1 MGNTVDI
8 ELRVRAEAA
17 LAELRKLP
25 GMTEKEARIMV
36 GALGRQWKEAEKQS
50 SKAAAQ
56 MARDFDKGLGSI
68 KASAEKL
75 SSMIGGPVG
84 QVADIALDLG
94 EKMTGTAGAIGGAGA
109 AAGGAA
115 VAVLAV
121 GAAMKG
127 LADASVDALKRLE
140 ETGDAATLPNEA
152 RASVQAYQAATQDLS
167 VAMDRLTVLMGAG
180 ITPALSTMT
189 GVVTEAINTFA
200 YLATEAGRAGSSIHA
215 LREAAETMVRINLA
229 VSTLLISE
237 AMIALSG
244 SADQAAA
251 SLEDV
256 AAAQAVLDEHMS
268 AAESVIEIQERAM
281 LAMTGATD
289 AQIRMSEELGKVDQV
304 TARYIATLDRTIPAE
319 DALARAAENSAEVY
333 KELVI
338 RKREAERAAEA
349 ESKAQRKVADTTTA
363 AAESAR
369 EAEDQARRLAEAVAD
384 LSDQS
389 AALTVNMGT
398 AAMVIDTTGA
408 ELPAVTTQW
417 QRASQAVQEFAES
430 ANAITQSAGFT
441 ASFGALQSLGEL
453 QSVLHEQSVAE
464 LQDRIDRR
472 REEITEFRDG
482 ELERIDAL
490 VRSGAISGKE
500 AATRRQEVY
509 AEAQARREAMRQ
521 RTADERE
528 AALRSFRAGQAL
540 AVSSAIIDAAAA
552 ALALIPA
559 FLFLGPLAPVGAAT
573 ASGLA
578 LATQLAVIRQQKPPE
593 FPMGRLPTS
602 SDHTQLA
609 ALQPS
614 EAVLT
619 QRGVATLGGPATV
632 QAANDG
638 RGMMGGRMYLQ
649 LDRRTLAEVVIE
661 TGRTATV
668 DPRRG
673 KIDPWRG

>member
-1 MGNTVDI
+1 MSNVTI
-8 ELRVRAEAA
+8 NAEIKLRTDQM
-17 LAELRKLP
+17 LQELRKLP
-25 GMTEKEARIMV
+25 GVTETEVKAMTSAVRREY
-36 GALGRQWKEAEKQS
+36 GRQVKEAEKAA
-50 SKAAAQ
+50 KASAKAWKEGTD
-56 MARDFDKGLGSI
+56 AIKG
-68 KASAEKL
+68 SAEKL
-75 SSMIGGPVG
+75 GSMLGGPFG
-84 QVADIALDLG
+84 DVADLALDLG
-94 EKMTGTAGAIGGAGA
+94 EKLSGTAGVLGAMGA
-109 AAGGAA
+109 TSAVVAAGFAA
-115 VAVLAV
+115 VGVSIKGIADAALEASHRLQEQGRDAEIPPAALASLRDYEQATTDLRAEV
-121 GAAMKG
+121 DLLTVSIGAP
-127 LADASVDALKRLE
+127 LADAMTTVVDVSRDLIARWGELSSAAQGVATYAQGVTRALVAFGSLGLSE
-140 ETGDAATLPNEA
+140 VALDYA
-152 RASVQAYQAATQDLS
+152 ASVRQEANAHRDAEQAA
-167 VAMDRLTVLMGAG
+167 
-180 ITPALSTMT
+180 
-189 GVVTEAINTFA
+189 
-200 YLATEAGRAGSSIHA
+200 
-215 LREAAETMVRINLA
+215 
-229 VSTLLISE
+229 
-237 AMIALSG
+237 
-244 SADQAAA
+244 ADQAEMLAALGMTTEDSAGSAQRATSAHREQAA
-251 SLEDV
+251 S
-256 AAAQAVLDEHMS
+256 
-268 AAESVIEIQERAM
+268 
-281 LAMTGATD
+281 
-289 AQIRMSEELGKVDQV
+289 IRD
-304 TARYIATLDRTIPAE
+304 
-319 DALARAAENSAEVY
+319 
-333 KELVI
+333 
-338 RKREAERAAEA
+338 
-349 ESKAQRKVADTTTA
+349 TA
-363 AAESAR
+363 AA
-369 EAEDQARRLAEAVAD
+369 AERLAEQAAKLERISED
-384 LSDQS
+384 LTSQTED
-389 AALTVNMGT
+389 LTVNMGT

-417 QRASQAVQEFAES
+417 QRASQAVQEFAAR
-430 ANAITQSAGFT
+430 ANELTQSAGFT
-441 ASFGALQSLGEL
+441 ASVGALQDLGEL

-464 LQDRIDRR
+464 LQQRIDRR
-472 REEITEFRDG
+472 RQEIEEFRDG
-482 ELERIDAL
+482 ELQRIDAL

-521 RTADERE
+521 RTADERD

-649 LDRRTLAEVVIE
+649 LDRRTLAEVVVE